1 MTKIQRQKG
10 LIIIPTYNERENIVR
25 IIPEVF
31 KENLPLDVLV
41 VDDNSPDHTAKFVKD
56 MQKENSHI
64 FLMEREGKGGLGSAY
79 VSGFKYALEHEYEF
93 IFEMDADFSHSPKYL
108 KDFLREAEMAD
119 LVLGSRY
126 KDGKISVVNWD
137 WKRLLLSYCANIY
150 ARWVT
155 GLPVSDATGGFKCFR
170 KRALEALDLDK
181 IGSDGYCFQIETTFK
196 LWKKKFSIAEVPIV
210 FTDRTI
216 GESKMSGAIITEA
229 LFVLMKLRLGLK

>member
-1 MTKIQRQKG
+1 MLKR
-10 LIIIPTYNERENIVR
+10 LVIIPTYNERENIVR

-79 VSGFKYALEHEYEF
+79 VAGFKYALEHEYEF

-137 WKRLLLSYCANIY
+137 WKRLLLSYLSLIH
-150 ARWVT
+150 
-155 GLPVSDATGGFKCFR
+155 
-170 KRALEALDLDK
+170 
-181 IGSDGYCFQIETTFK
+181 I
-196 LWKKKFSIAEVPIV
+196 
-210 FTDRTI
+210 
-216 GESKMSGAIITEA
+216 
-229 LFVLMKLRLGLK
+229 